1 MGGALN
7 KIVKASNH
15 ALDALRLWV
24 ALSFTGHSERQL
36 SGRQLASMDGRLVPI
51 VLKNSVIF
59 LPFCGLNFDLN
70 FILLIS
76 QISKI
81 RFDDSTTPIVFMPEL
96 IHLSVLQVLT
106 I

>member
-1 MGGALN
+1 LRRNINLAAY
-7 KIVKASNH
+7 VSN
-15 ALDALRLWV
+15 
-24 ALSFTGHSERQL
+24 GQ
-36 SGRQLASMDGRLVPI
+36 I
-51 VLKNSVIF
+51 VLKNSEIF
-59 LPFCGLNFDLN
+59 CRFADWNFDLN

-96 IHLSVLQVLT
+96 IPLSVLRVLA